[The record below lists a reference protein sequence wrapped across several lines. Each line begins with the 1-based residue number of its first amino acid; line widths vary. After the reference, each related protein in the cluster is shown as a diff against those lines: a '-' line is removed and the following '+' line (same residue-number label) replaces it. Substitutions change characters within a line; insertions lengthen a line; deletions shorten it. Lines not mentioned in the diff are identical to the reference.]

1 MQLGHV
7 DAEIVEADA
16 AVAVGVE
23 PLEQGIKLGSS
34 KAQAGEHYPVPC
46 DELLLVELAVGV
58 AVNCRVRTRVPPAQP
73 RRQSRC
79 RVHSVVAAAW
89 IGSAQAVAPGSC
101 SPASKAGH
109 SFRKKF
115 M

>member
-23 PLEQGIKLGSS
+23 PLEQGIKLGNS
-34 KAQAGEHYPVPC
+34 KAQAGEHYPVPR

-58 AVNCRVRTRVPPAQP
+58 AVNCRVPRVPPAQP

-89 IGSAQAVAPGSC
+89 TGSARAVAPGSC
-101 SPASKAGH
+101 SPSSKAGH
-109 SFRKKF
+109 SFKKKF